1 MSYAEIK
8 KTINSDFSTPLNE
21 GGVKIVKSV
30 QRGLVMAGTTITGI
44 ETFQLNT
51 NTAYTKSYYIDITI
65 SKINLDKCLIVIP
78 EGVQNNSN
86 TMNVPKMI
94 NDTTLRVYTQ
104 VTDGDP
110 ANASRYKVWMT
121 FSWQVIEFY

>member
-44 ETFQLNT
+44 ETFQSNT
-51 NTAYTKSYYIDITI
+51 GTSYTKSYYIDITI

-78 EGVQNNSN
+78 EGVQYNSN
-86 TMNVPKMI
+86 SVYVPKMI

-104 VTDGDP
+104 ATDADP
-110 ANASRYKVWMT
+110 ANARHCKVWMAFT
-121 FSWQVIEFY
+121 WQVIEFY